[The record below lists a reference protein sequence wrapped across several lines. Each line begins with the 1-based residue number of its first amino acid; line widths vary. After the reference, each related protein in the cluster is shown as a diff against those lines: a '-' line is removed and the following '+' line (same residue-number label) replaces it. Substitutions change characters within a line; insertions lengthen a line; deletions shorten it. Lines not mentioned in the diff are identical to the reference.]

1 MRGGRAA
8 IALGAVLV
16 AGLVVHRWDRLRAA
30 HPEPADAAGPD
41 HRSPQQ
47 RQLEETLAKTPC
59 DRAAMTEL
67 APILVDVDTAEAVE
81 RTGAFLSR
89 CGEDPH
95 VRQQKLR
102 AHVRLKQWDSAL
114 GEANVLVRSAPN
126 ESEPHVS
133 RGEIYEELG
142 QYEDAA
148 ADYRDA
154 IGIQPAS
161 NVAPLKLANVYERQ
175 GRACEAIRMLTR
187 SIGQQRD
194 ADARRPLEDR
204 LAELSVDRPCDPR
217 SQKRVAAGT
226 KARGAKPGVATSP
239 AEPANAMPVNL
250 TPKGGGETEAWTP
263 SPPPSPKP
271 LAESAYANGKAV
283 VRYTP
288 GHVAHTSVMLNGLV
302 RLTVI
307 VDTGAHSVAIPRSVA
322 ERLGMNMTSLRAIQI
337 STAGGIRNAWEA
349 KLSEVRLQGLVATNV
364 PCTVIEDKD
373 IGDHG
378 LLGQSFLGRFK
389 TTQDAQRGV
398 IEIGN

>member
-175 GRACEAIRMLTR
+175 GRAE
-187 SIGQQRD
+187 
-194 ADARRPLEDR
+194 
-204 LAELSVDRPCDPR
+204 R
-217 SQKRVAAGT
+217 SQRHASV
-226 KARGAKPGVATSP
+226 P
-239 AEPANAMPVNL
+239 M
-250 TPKGGGETEAWTP
+250 
-263 SPPPSPKP
+263 
-271 LAESAYANGKAV
+271 GKA
-283 VRYTP
+283 
-288 GHVAHTSVMLNGLV
+288 
-302 RLTVI
+302 
-307 VDTGAHSVAIPRSVA
+307 
-322 ERLGMNMTSLRAIQI
+322 ER
-337 STAGGIRNAWEA
+337 
-349 KLSEVRLQGLVATNV
+349 
-364 PCTVIEDKD
+364 
-373 IGDHG
+373 
-378 LLGQSFLGRFK
+378 
-389 TTQDAQRGV
+389 
-398 IEIGN
+398 